1 MIEIEMAMKP
11 DALSSTVKKAAA
23 FFSKRETAEISREMF
38 QYLLNP
44 IKENLYNFILKA
56 LNFCEDADDV
66 YQDTVLRAFKYKN
79 TYDENRSF
87 KTWLFTIAHNEIK
100 RYFNKTKKVPDT
112 LVPGA
117 NLSIDH
123 DTGDKTLVR
132 DIYEIA
138 GQLNPNRRKVFFL
151 FYDQRFSI
159 TEISEITGLKQG
171 NIKFILN
178 QAREKIKQKL
188 GFKGGQN
195 DGQNK

>member
-38 QYLLNP
+38 QFLLNP

-79 TYDENRSF
+79 TYDKNRPF

-100 RYFNKTKKVPDT
+100 RYFNKTKKMPDT
-112 LVPGA
+112 LAPAA
-117 NLSIDH
+117 NLSITH
-123 DTGDKTLVR
+123 DTGDKTLVQ

-138 GQLNPNRRKVFFL
+138 GQLTPNRRKVFFL
-151 FYDQRFSI
+151 FYDQHFSI

-178 QAREKIKQKL
+178 QARGKIKQKL

>member
-23 FFSKRETAEISREMF
+23 FFSKRETAEINREMF
-38 QYLLNP
+38 QFLLNP

-79 TYDENRSF
+79 TYDENRPF

-100 RYFNKTKKVPDT
+100 RYFNKTRNVPDSLARPENIT
-112 LVPGA
+112 A
-117 NLSIDH
+117 AH

-159 TEISEITGLKQG
+159 REISQITGLKQG

-195 DGQNK
+195 D

>member
-23 FFSKRETAEISREMF
+23 FFKSKKTAEISREMF
-38 QYLLNP
+38 QFLLNP
-44 IKENLYNFILKA
+44 LKENLYNFILKA
-56 LNFCEDADDV
+56 LDFCEDADDV

-100 RYFNKTKKVPDT
+100 RYFNKTRKAPDT
-112 LVPGA
+112 LA
-117 NLSIDH
+117 RAENITIDH

-138 GQLNPNRRKVFFL
+138 GQLTPNRRKVFFL

-159 TEISEITGLKQG
+159 MEISEITGLKQG